1 MDLLSRQGLRT
12 DGRRSD
18 ELRRISCK
26 MGVFNQPDGSAYL
39 EQGNTKVLAAVY
51 GPHEIRVNRSKAPND
66 CAVINCQYSM
76 ATFSR
81 SERKR
86 RPRDNKSAELTV
98 HLKQAMTTAIK
109 TDLYPKSQ
117 IDIFVEVLQSDGG
130 NYSVCVNAATL
141 ALIDAGIAMEEFVIS
156 CTSSLANGEV
166 PLVDISHLEETLGGP
181 SITVAILPISGK
193 IAMLETSQRMHI
205 NHVEPVLTEA
215 MRGCRYIYDT
225 LNKTIKK
232 HYEEI
237 GGALNW
243 GTEEYNI

>member
-18 ELRRISCK
+18 ELRRIRCK

-39 EQGNTKVLAAVY
+39 EQGNTKVVAAVY
-51 GPHEIRVNRSKAPND
+51 GPHEIRTNRSKASNEN
-66 CAVINCQYSM
+66 AVINCQYSM

-86 RPRDNKSAELTV
+86 RPRDNKSAELTL

-117 IDIFVEVLQSDGG
+117 IDIFVQVLQSDGG

-156 CTSSLANGEV
+156 CTSSLANGET
-166 PLVDISHLEETLGGP
+166 PLVDSSNLEETMGGP
-181 SITVAILPISGK
+181 SLTVAILPISGK
-193 IAMLETSQRMHI
+193 V
-205 NHVEPVLTEA
+205 N
-215 MRGCRYIYDT
+215 YIMSIT
-225 LNKTIKK
+225 F
-232 HYEEI
+232 
-237 GGALNW
+237 AVVFFF
-243 GTEEYNI
+243 

>member
-1 MDLLSRQGLRT
+1 MALAVTLLTNRMLPAGIVCANGTAEPRNDRGFCKNLWIRDHRPPTAPMDLLSRLGLRT

-26 MGVFNQPDGSAYL
+26 MGVFNQPDGSTYL
-39 EQGNTKVLAAVY
+39 EQGNTKVLAAVN
-51 GPHEIRVNRSKAPND
+51 GRTRLKAHND

-117 IDIFVEVLQSDGG
+117 IDIFVEV
-130 NYSVCVNAATL
+130 Y
-141 ALIDAGIAMEEFVIS
+141 
-156 CTSSLANGEV
+156 
-166 PLVDISHLEETLGGP
+166 
-181 SITVAILPISGK
+181 K
-193 IAMLETSQRMHI
+193 I
-205 NHVEPVLTEA
+205 
-215 MRGCRYIYDT
+215 
-225 LNKTIKK
+225 
-232 HYEEI
+232 
-237 GGALNW
+237 
-243 GTEEYNI
+243 